1 MAHENKM
8 PWIQGEGEDRCGLRR
23 ARRPVSGMTTAH
35 SEPRTGGGAGA
46 PHGGE
51 DHVGSLSSLVA
62 SLGEGSYP
70 SNAVRAG
77 CGTRPLYRRARTDII
92 HCRGAVC
99 SAAARSKCV
108 AVPELRRPGRPT
120 GPASQALAHGR

>member
-8 PWIQGEGEDRCGLRR
+8 PWIRGEGEDRCGLRR

-62 SLGEGSYP
+62 SLGEGSHP
-70 SNAVRAG
+70 SNARADNMKISYLIWLRHQAALSASSDGYNSLPRSSVQRRSSIKVRG
-77 CGTRPLYRRARTDII
+77 SP
-92 HCRGAVC
+92 
-99 SAAARSKCV
+99 
-108 AVPELRRPGRPT
+108 
-120 GPASQALAHGR
+120 